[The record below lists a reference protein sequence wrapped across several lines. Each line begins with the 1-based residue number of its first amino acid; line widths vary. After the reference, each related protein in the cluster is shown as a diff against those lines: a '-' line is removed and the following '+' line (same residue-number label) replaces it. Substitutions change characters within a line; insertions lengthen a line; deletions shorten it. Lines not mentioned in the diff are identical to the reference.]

1 MPPTSNEHEPMLI
14 WVRMF
19 DGRLWHILGQHPR
32 TVCGWVA
39 VDPNPDR
46 APEYLEDEVP
56 GNAWICTRCV
66 ERIHEMAAGAR
77 QAWLADP
84 RRPRRGQLPAP
95 DHDGPPEGEFRANN
109 IQADVTPTRYASED
123 EQEA

>member
-1 MPPTSNEHEPMLI
+1 MPTPNEPLVI

-19 DGRLWHILGQHPR
+19 DGRLWHVLGQHPR

-39 VDPNPDR
+39 VDENPER

-66 ERIHEMAAGAR
+66 EALHDMAAAAR

-95 DHDGPPEGEFRANN
+95 DAGSPPNGENRTKT
-109 IQADVTPTRYASED
+109 IQADVTPATVD
-123 EQEA
+123 DNDQEA